1 MFELQ
6 DLWAKAYLR
15 QGGQWGWFL
24 CTDPDDPWG
33 SQVLA
38 STDDPRQC
46 FRKQEDARRVAVSWA
61 RHRGCLKGVLP

>member
-33 SQVLA
+33 KHCRGSSMLA
-38 STDDPRQC
+38 STCRPASR
-46 FRKQEDARRVAVSWA
+46 RTRVALRSA
-61 RHRGCLKGVLP
+61 GLAIGAA